1 MDKLFNETEK
11 GLLLSFR
18 ITPNAKKNAFG
29 GLWNGMAL
37 RVFLN
42 APAVDG
48 KANEALV
55 DFLSDIWHIKKKNIV
70 IISGQTARNKVLL
83 ITEQEKYEW
92 LKQKLLTENK

>member
-1 MDKLFNETEK
+1 MDKLFNQTEQ
-11 GLLLSFR
+11 GRFLSLR
-18 ITPNAKKNAFG
+18 ITPNAKRNAFG
-29 GLWNGMAL
+29 GVWNGVAL

-48 KANEALV
+48 KANEALL
-55 DFLSDIWHIKKKNIV
+55 DFLSDLWHIKKKNIEIV
-70 IISGQTARNKVLL
+70 SGKTARNKVIL